1 MILFPNCK
9 INLGLHVTRK
19 REDNYHDIESIF
31 YPLPLHDILEIIPSN
46 TFEHHFSGIPVP
58 GEPANN
64 LCIKAYDL
72 IKKDFPEL
80 PLIKIYLHKNI
91 PAGAG
96 LGGGSSDAAFMLRSL
111 NDEFRL
117 NLSTEQLIG
126 YASQL
131 GSDCPFFI
139 LNKPCL
145 ATGRGEI
152 LVPVKISLASYSF
165 ILVHPEL
172 HIDTAWAFSKIRPS
186 APEKSLT
193 EIIQQPVQTWKDV
206 LKNDFEKPV
215 LKKFPELKI
224 IKEKLYSSGALYASM
239 TGSGSSFFGIFEK
252 NNIPSIHFEN
262 NIKAR
267 TI

>member
-91 PAGAG
+91 PAG
-96 LGGGSSDAAFMLRSL
+96 
-111 NDEFRL
+111 
-117 NLSTEQLIG
+117 
-126 YASQL
+126 
-131 GSDCPFFI
+131 
-139 LNKPCL
+139 
-145 ATGRGEI
+145 
-152 LVPVKISLASYSF
+152 
-165 ILVHPEL
+165 
-172 HIDTAWAFSKIRPS
+172 
-186 APEKSLT
+186 
-193 EIIQQPVQTWKDV
+193 
-206 LKNDFEKPV
+206 
-215 LKKFPELKI
+215 
-224 IKEKLYSSGALYASM
+224 
-239 TGSGSSFFGIFEK
+239 
-252 NNIPSIHFEN
+252 
-262 NIKAR
+262 
-267 TI
+267 